1 MKKII
6 GLVIVSLV
14 FTSCQKQK
22 IAFIDNGEV
31 INKIQEK
38 VDLEASYK
46 STLDKFNTKRDSLGK
61 AFQMEAQ
68 KFQIEAQSMSAKKA
82 QAKYDELGQKQQ
94 LLQQQLQYEQQQI
107 SEPFQKDMDSLISK
121 VKKYVSNY
129 GKTNGYDYILGT
141 SEAGPSVLFGK
152 EEFDLS
158 KTIIE
163 GLDTEYK
170 K

>member
-1 MKKII
+1 MKKIF
-6 GLVIVSLV
+6 GLLLVVSV

-38 VDLEASYK
+38 LDLEESYK
-46 STLDKFNTKRDSLGK
+46 KTLDKFNARRDSLGK
-61 AFQMEAQ
+61 DFQMEAQ
-68 KFQIEAQSMSAKKA
+68 KFQMEAQSMPAQKA

-94 LLQQQLQYEQQQI
+94 MLQQRLQAEQQQI

-121 VKKYVSNY
+121 VKTYVNDY
-129 GKTNGYDYILGT
+129 GKNNGYDYILGT
-141 SEAGPSVLFGK
+141 SDASPSVLFGK
-152 EEFDLS
+152 KENDIS
-158 KTIIE
+158 TTIIE
-163 GLDTEYK
+163 GLNASYK